1 MAFFGLG
8 IDGLYLLPILDH
20 PTRYARLLVEHF
32 IELIVDMFHRA
43 VDAGFQRGVY
53 DDLLKLESFAVL
65 CLSFL
70 RSPNYRPK
78 KQA

>member
-20 PTRYARLLVEHF
+20 PTRYARLLVE
-32 IELIVDMFHRA
+32 LIVDMFQRA
-43 VDAGFQRGVY
+43 VDAGFQRGDY
-53 DDLLKLESFAVL
+53 YDLLKLESFAVL